1 MSDLLIL
8 SVFSDNMLADQ
19 RYYAQKK
26 DISKEDVIRMAPR
39 GVSTYVKTEAI
50 SNSIQQD
57 LGLPVRYL
65 GTKYLQ
71 FSPGDTVVVAS
82 NTPQGFKYTL
92 VRVLPKKPFNLAEF
106 FMSQTYPLEQRCQR
120 Y

>member
-8 SVFSDNMLADQ
+8 SVFSEHMLADPK
-19 RYYAQKK
+19 YYAQKK

-71 FSPGDTVVVAS
+71 FSPGDTVVVAT

-92 VRVLPKKPFNLAEF
+92 IRVLPKKPFNLAEF
-106 FMSQTYPLEQRCQR
+106 FMSQTYPLEERCR
-120 Y
+120 HY